1 MKSFLTFGFWA
12 SFDIWILEFG
22 ISLVAFGFMKE
33 VSKMMISKLK
43 QLLRDERGAVLA
55 IALLIMLAL
64 ALIGAAAMIT
74 STMELDIARNERLA
88 KESFYMADGGTTLA
102 PIIIEEAIETRA
114 LPVIDGV
121 TLNADLISE
130 LMGSSETD
138 SPEPDKN
145 PDLRMQINNKDITV
159 DIDRIAAYALA
170 GGAVEFAAGY
180 EGIGGGGASGGI
192 AIFYR
197 VDSYGGKITR
207 KNDGTEVYLNK
218 SAVETYYRKVVNIAG
233 E

>member
-1 MKSFLTFGFWA
+1 MELK
-12 SFDIWILEFG
+12 
-22 ISLVAFGFMKE
+22 
-33 VSKMMISKLK
+33 KLK
-43 QLLRDERGAVLA
+43 QFLRDERGAVLA
-55 IALLIMLAL
+55 IALLIMIAL

-88 KESFYMADGGTTLA
+88 KESFYMADGGTSLA

-114 LPVIDGV
+114 LPVIGGI
-121 TLNADLISE
+121 TINADLMSE
-130 LMGSSETD
+130 LLGATETD

-159 DIDRIAAYALA
+159 DIDRIATQVLA
-170 GGAVEFAAGY
+170 GGAAEFAGGY